1 MSRLHGDELRN
12 VGTYGDVIVPA
23 AKPKKRVLHEQAG
36 IFLNYRHDAECDVT
50 KKINHVLSQT
60 RKYKTAPPT
69 VGLDARIREAG
80 LDPHTLESLAIRQA
94 VTEHGLEKKGP
105 ASAEEIQEAMNS
117 LQAQMDALLET
128 PVDPTPTEL
137 APSFVEAPTVGELA
151 SGPKAKM
158 TSKNTVTQ
166 IKIHLDEAGKVY
178 SAKLT
183 KAELLLLCNPVVNS
197 VDDL

>member
-1 MSRLHGDELRN
+1 MDRLHGDELRN
-12 VGTYGDVIVPA
+12 VGTYGDVVVPA
-23 AKPKKRVLHEQAG
+23 AKPRKRVLHEAAG

-128 PVDPTPTEL
+128 PVVPTEL
-137 APSFVEAPTVGELA
+137 APSIVEAPAVETPISEV
-151 SGPKAKM
+151 KM
-158 TSKNTVTQ
+158 TSKNTITQ